1 MSFKTIVELLTPLV
15 ILGLLA
21 VGALIIM
28 TGPGKEESHQVAT
41 VLGDKQVHVYDQ
53 DPYVCFVLV
62 DPRDSHMGAIS
73 CVHK

>member
-1 MSFKTIVELLTPLV
+1 
-15 ILGLLA
+15 
-21 VGALIIM
+21 M